1 MMMPISI
8 GIVKEDPSKERRVGL
23 SPAGVQA
30 LTGEGCA
37 IFVEKG
43 AGDAS
48 HFSDEE
54 YRKVGAQ
61 TVYSRDEVFGRSD
74 VVLRVSSPNEDDV
87 RNLRPGQ
94 VLFSF
99 VHMGTARPA
108 VINEILSR
116 KITTIGYELIQDDHG
131 ELPILMTMSEIAGQL
146 CTQIAARLLGTV
158 NRGRGIIMGGVTGI
172 PPATVLILGAGNVG
186 RSAARMALASGAEV
200 IVLDRDLRRLREIA
214 SHTDHRVVTG
224 LVNEFNLRKSVR
236 FADVLIGAILIT
248 GEKTP
253 HIVTEDMVREMK
265 PGSVIIDISIDQG
278 GCVETSRP
286 TTLETP
292 TYILHDVVHYCIPN
306 IPATVARS
314 ATYGLTNAL
323 LPYLLDM
330 ARRGIESSISLNRGL
345 AAGVYTHDG
354 VCTNAAIARRFE
366 LEAGTVGAVAAGS
379 RLN

>member
-1 MMMPISI
+1 MPISI

-54 YRKVGAQ
+54 YRRVGAQ

-74 VVLRVSSPNEDDV
+74 IVLRVSSPNEDDV
-87 RNLRPGQ
+87 RNLHPGQ

-116 KITTIGYELIQDDHG
+116 KITTIGYELIQDEHG

-292 TYILHDVVHYCIPN
+292 TYVLHDVVHYCIPN

-314 ATYGLTNAL
+314 ATHGLTNAL

-330 ARRGIESSISLNRGL
+330 ARRGIETSISLNRGL

-366 LEAGTVGAVAAGS
+366 LEAGTIGPVVAGS

>member
-1 MMMPISI
+1 MSINI
-8 GIVKEDPSKERRVGL
+8 GILKEDPSRERRVGL

-37 IFVEKG
+37 IFIEKG
-43 AGDAS
+43 AGEAS
-48 HFSDEE
+48 HFLDDE
-54 YRKVGAQ
+54 YQKVGAQ

-74 VVLRVSSPNEDDV
+74 IVLKVSSPREEDI
-87 RNLRPGQ
+87 RNLRPSQ

-99 VHMGTARPA
+99 VHMGTARPSIIA
-108 VINEILSR
+108 EILER
-116 KITTIGYELIQDDHG
+116 KITTIGYELIQDENG
-131 ELPILMTMSEIAGQL
+131 ELPILTTMSEIAGQL

-200 IVLDRDLRRLREIA
+200 IVLDRDLSRLRAIA

-224 LVNEFNLRKSVR
+224 LVNEYNLRKSVR
-236 FADVLIGAILIT
+236 FADVVIGAILIK

-253 HIVTEDMVREMK
+253 HIVTEEMVREMK
-265 PGSVIIDISIDQG
+265 PGSVIMDISIDQG
-278 GCVETSRP
+278 GCIETSRP
-286 TTLETP
+286 TTLENP
-292 TYILHDVVHYCIPN
+292 TYVVHDVVHYCIPN

-323 LPYLLDM
+323 LPYLLEI
-330 ARRGIESSISLNRGL
+330 ARYGVEGAIMRNRGL
-345 AAGVYTHDG
+345 AAGVYTHNG
-354 VCTNAAIARRFE
+354 VCTNPAIARRFE
-366 LEAGTVGAVAAGS
+366 LEAGVIGTGIKGS